1 MLAHQVTS
9 ANKVSP
15 CPHLRRRGRRSA
27 AGQCRGAAPSP
38 TTWSLAPCAC
48 ATSAYRELRA
58 VRAVWGESVRA
69 RAYSAVWRV
78 EDLLLRQPVLDSPT
92 IARELSIPPQNAV
105 RVLQP
110 LLDAGV
116 LSEFTGHRRNRMWQ
130 AREVLDA
137 LDSFA
142 ARSGRRST
150 G

>member
-1 MLAHQVTS
+1 M
-9 ANKVSP
+9 
-15 CPHLRRRGRRSA
+15 RG
-27 AGQCRGAAPSP
+27 GGRGD
-38 TTWSLAPCAC
+38 
-48 ATSAYRELRA
+48 
-58 VRAVWGESVRA
+58 SVRA
-69 RAYSAVWRV
+69 RADSAAWRIA
-78 EDLLLRQPVLDSPT
+78 DLLLRQPVLDSPT